1 MKNKRMQL
9 KKRNNPTCFEE
20 RNEDAIYKKGRRHWW
35 STTLLEQDLFYRLYV
50 LVCVDSYSDKHTN
63 PEDELW
69 LSGQSANTVMVG
81 GGFPLPPFSRW
92 TSRLWHFQFH
102 TVKAWE
108 RSDGSISF
116 YTKFNLIIC
125 NLSQFL
131 LLIICNQFLLLII
144 CNLSQF
150 LLLII
155 CNQFLLL
162 IICNLSQ
169 FLLLIICNQFL
180 LLIICNLSHT
190 LNSFICINGLLIIF
204 VLMVY

>member
-1 MKNKRMQL
+1 MQL
-9 KKRNNPTCFEE
+9 KKRNNPTCVEE
-20 RNEDAIYKKGRRHWW
+20 RNEEAIYNRGRRHWC

-108 RSDGSISF
+108 RSDGSILLF
-116 YTKFNLIIC
+116 
-125 NLSQFL
+125 LSSITHKIPFINYFL
-131 LLIICNQFLLLII
+131 LFLSSIIRKIPFINYLQSLWHTVQFLLLII
-144 CNLSQF
+144 CNLSRTHLIHSF
-150 LLLII
+150 L
-155 CNQFLLL
+155 
-162 IICNLSQ
+162 
-169 FLLLIICNQFL
+169 
-180 LLIICNLSHT
+180 
-190 LNSFICINGLLIIF
+190 
-204 VLMVY
+204 LMVY